1 MGRDKGQAK
10 GKGGSAAS
18 ASAAKGDSTVQLLLR
33 ADECPIC
40 GHDVAVSEEQHILG
54 TCGACAGHPYHID
67 CVQEVR
73 QFGIQQ
79 VVGMQL
85 GVN

>member
-1 MGRDKGQAK
+1 MGRDKGQATGK
-10 GKGGSAAS
+10 AGYVAAGASSKGGTAVELS
-18 ASAAKGDSTVQLLLR
+18 LR

-40 GHDVAVSEEQHILG
+40 NHDVAVGKEQHILG

-73 QFGIQQ
+73 QCGCR
-79 VVGMQL
+79 VLLDRSWV
-85 GVN
+85 